1 MLFAPAA
8 FCNKKIPVSECDT
21 GIFLLE
27 RLMGVEPY
35 SIANRGYF
43 LPFILY
49 IMLLGILHF
58 GFCYRLK
65 TKSVYF

>member
-1 MLFAPAA
+1 
-8 FCNKKIPVSECDT
+8 
-21 GIFLLE
+21 
-27 RLMGVEPY
+27 MGVEPY
-35 SIANRGYF
+35 RIANRAYF

-58 GFCYRLK
+58 GLRYRLN

>member
-1 MLFAPAA
+1 M
-8 FCNKKIPVSECDT
+8 
-21 GIFLLE
+21 E
-27 RLMGVEPY
+27 RLMGVEPCR
-35 SIANRGYF
+35 IANRWYF